1 MQSDFIAE
9 FSKAGS
15 ITTDAVGIAR
25 VEFRNQ
31 IPNGTNY
38 SVLLT
43 VYNSGLGYYA
53 YATEVRQT
61 GFTIN
66 TWVIGGAG
74 SVAPNIPV
82 YWLVVPQFNS

>member
-1 MQSDFIAE
+1 MEANFLSE
-9 FSKAGS
+9 FTKAGS
-15 ITTDAVGIAR
+15 VTTDATGIAR

-31 IPNGTNY
+31 LPNGTNY

-43 VYNSGLGYYA
+43 VYNSDLGYCA

-74 SVAPNIPV
+74 SVAPNISV
-82 YWLVVPQFNS
+82 YWMVIPQSN